1 MTRRYIWRAGTE
13 PNTEI
18 GFWTGLLIVGAA
30 GALAMVASSFFHLKT
45 NWEDAL
51 LLTVVLFGALILV
64 LRPAW
69 RRWQLWRDLGLALA
83 VHLFLV
89 SLAVEILSVDG
100 RTLGGPLRTAAV
112 MIWGLFLLAILW
124 RRSVFVPR
132 HTPVPRPRDDS
143 A

>member
-1 MTRRYIWRAGTE
+1 VGIAGT
-13 PNTEI
+13 
-18 GFWTGLLIVGAA
+18 L
-30 GALAMVASSFFHLKT
+30 ALVASSYLQLKT

-51 LLTVVLFGALILV
+51 FLTVVLFGALILA

-83 VHLFLV
+83 GHLFLL
-89 SLAVEILSVDG
+89 SLAVEILSANG

-124 RRSVFVPR
+124 RRNIF
-132 HTPVPRPRDDS
+132 TLG
-143 A
+143 